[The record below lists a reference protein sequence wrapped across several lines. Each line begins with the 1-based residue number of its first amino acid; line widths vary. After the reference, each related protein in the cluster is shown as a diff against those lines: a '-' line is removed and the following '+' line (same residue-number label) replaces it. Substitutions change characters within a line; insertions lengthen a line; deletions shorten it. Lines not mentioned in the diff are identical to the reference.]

1 MKKFFTFFA
10 ALFMASNMMAAYYL
24 VGTATE
30 NGWDQTKATLMQDDE
45 ITRTLKAGTYEFKVL
60 PTLGSWSGAL
70 GYSDVNAEC
79 SSEGYQ
85 NNGGNVKVTLKEDGD
100 LTVKIV
106 DKKICV
112 TGAFGEA
119 VITIYTVAGE
129 KDLMGVEWDP
139 KATANDMTNNEGTWT
154 LVKTGIT
161 LAAKD
166 YEYKVL
172 ANHTW
177 GVSDYPASGNL
188 KLTIAEAGTYDVTF
202 TWIPNEQKLTAD
214 AKKGGEPGPGPEPE
228 GDPATIRVRLD
239 SSVDDWK
246 FEEEGRGVYFYVW
259 TASASTFNEATF
271 EDGWYSYTSATT
283 PFNFIV
289 VNTNEWT
296 GYNSLQTVNMEGV
309 TESACYLIKAGERKD
324 STEDPTGETWKCVL
338 ETADCN
344 APTAIE
350 STTIKAA
357 AKKIIENGQIVIIR
371 DGVRFNIVGAQL

>member
-1 MKKFFTFFA
+1 MKKIFTFFA

-24 VGTATE
+24 VGTAAE
-30 NGWDQTKATLMQDDE
+30 NGWSETKATLMENDE

-60 PTLGSWSGAL
+60 TTLGSWGGAL
-70 GYSDVNAEC
+70 GYGDVNAEC
-79 SSEGYQ
+79 SSKGYQ
-85 NNGGNVKVTLKEDGD
+85 NNGGNVKVTLAADGD

-119 VITIYTVAGE
+119 TITVYTIAGDE
-129 KDLMGVEWDP
+129 DLMGVKWDI
-139 KATANDMTNNEGTWT
+139 KATANDMTNNNGTWT
-154 LVKTGIT
+154 LVKKGLT

-177 GVSDYPASGNL
+177 GVDDYPASGNN
-188 KLTIAEAGTYDVTF
+188 KITIAEAGNYEVTF
-202 TWIPNEQKLTAD
+202 TWIPADKSLTAV
-214 AKKGGEPGPGPEPE
+214 AKKEGTPGPGPDPE
-228 GDPATIRVRLD
+228 GDPATIRVRID

-246 FEEEGRGVYFYVW
+246 FNEEGRGVYFYVW
-259 TASASTFNEATF
+259 TIGAGTFNEATY
-271 EDGWYSYTSATT
+271 EDGWYSYTNATT

-296 GYNSLQTVNMEGV
+296 SYASLQSVNMEDV
-309 TESACYLIKAGERKD
+309 TESACYLMKAGERIEGD
-324 STEDPTGETWKCVL
+324 GPSWNCVL
-338 ETADCN
+338 EVADCN

-350 STTIKAA
+350 STTVKAA
-357 AKKIIENGQIVIIR
+357 AKKIVENGQIVIIR